1 MDHKLGRRNFL
12 KVGGASALGASVAL
26 GGDKLLGEEA
36 TSGRISADPAADGQP
51 PPNTP
56 SGERRK
62 IILDTDIGSDID
74 DAFALALILSSPE
87 FELLGVTTD
96 HGLTQKRAQIVCR
109 MLYEAGRDDVPVA
122 VGRQTPQQIG
132 KDTQLAGYW
141 PQFYWG
147 EGFTRKQP
155 ISTPAPD
162 FIVETLRKYP
172 HEVTLFLIGPM
183 PNIGDILRKDPGAL
197 RLAKHIYAMFGSFN
211 RGYDQNNYTTNQ
223 QPPAGAQYS
232 VNPVPSAEYNVAMD
246 VESAKLFAA
255 SGAAITY
262 APLDINTFLIMP
274 EDDQGKI
281 WRRRSPLTDA
291 LGSLHALWSTGTSRP
306 WVIFDCSPVGIALWP
321 ELFTTRPAHVRVIDK
336 GFTVIDESKPPNSEV
351 AQSIDKDEFIQRLLK
366 RYIFQTLGR

>member
-1 MDHKLGRRNFL
+1 MADHKLGRRNFL
-12 KVGGASALGASVAL
+12 MAGGVSALGASITL
-26 GGDKLLGEEA
+26 GGDPALARTALSPSDAQASLPIGN
-36 TSGRISADPAADGQP
+36 SA
-51 PPNTP
+51 
-56 SGERRK
+56 ERQK
-62 IILDTDIGSDID
+62 IILDTDIGTDID

-132 KDTQLAGYW
+132 KDTELAGYW
-141 PQFYWG
+141 SQFHWG
-147 EGFTRKQP
+147 EGFTKKRP
-155 ISTPAPD
+155 ADTPAAD
-162 FIVETLRKYP
+162 FIIETLRKYP

-183 PNIGDILRKDPGAL
+183 PNIGDILKKDPDAL
-197 RLAKHIYAMFGSFN
+197 KLAKHIYAMFGSFN

-223 QPPAGAQYS
+223 QPPSGAAYS

-274 EDDQGKI
+274 EDDQDKI

-291 LGSLHALWSTGTSRP
+291 LGSLHSLWSTGTPSRP
-306 WVIFDCSPVGIALWP
+306 WVVFDCSPVGIALWP
-321 ELFTTRPAHVRVIDK
+321 DLFTTRPAHVRVIDG
-336 GFTVIDESKPPNSEV
+336 GFTVIDESKPANSEI
-351 AQSIDKDEFIQRLLK
+351 AQSINKDEFLNRLLK
-366 RYIFQTLGR
+366 RYIYQTLGRP